1 MIYGFLM
8 STVKTALLSVYD
20 KEGIVEFAKALSET
34 GIEIISSGG
43 TARKLKEAGVKVTGI
58 SDFTGYPEMMD
69 GRVKTLHPKIH
80 GGILMDRDNEEHV
93 KEAEE
98 KGIKPIGLVVANLY
112 PFEETILKGA
122 SLDEAVHNID
132 IGGPTVIRAAAK
144 NFKHVAVVCNPSDYA
159 QVLEEIKKG
168 EISDEL
174 RKKLALEAWEHIAHY
189 DVVIEKYFKREFEHE
204 FEYPEYLNLTFKKK
218 QDLRY
223 GENPHQTAA
232 LYIDKHEKNPS
243 LLKAKQIQ
251 GKTLSY
257 NNMLD
262 ANSAYNLVKEF
273 ERPTA
278 VIVKHNNPCGIA
290 SDPEDIRKAY
300 LIAREVDPEAAFGGI
315 VGVNREVDEKL
326 AEDITSRF
334 VELVLAPSYT
344 GEALEIF
351 SKKKKLRLLELPIEK
366 GLARHRR
373 YRSILGGF
381 LVQDSDVELYE
392 DVKIVTKRQPTE
404 EEMDA
409 MNYAWRV
416 SKYVRSNAIIYAKK
430 NRAVGIGA
438 GQMKRVDAA
447 KLGAMI
453 AKDFGEDLKGCAMA
467 SDAFFPFR
475 DGIDYA
481 AELGVT
487 AIIQPGGSIK
497 DEEVIKAAD
506 EHNMTMIFTGMR
518 HFRH

>member
-1 MIYGFLM
+1 MAKI
-8 STVKTALLSVYD
+8 KTALISVYN
-20 KEGIVEFAKALSET
+20 KEGVAEFAKSLSEI
-34 GIEIISSGG
+34 GIQIISSGG
-43 TARKLKEAGVKVTGI
+43 TARALKEAGIKVTDL
-58 SDFTGYPEMMD
+58 SEFTGYPEMMG

-80 GGILMDRDNEEHV
+80 GGILMDRDKEQHV
-93 KEAEE
+93 KEAE
-98 KGIKPIGLVVANLY
+98 KNGIIPIDLVVANLY
-112 PFEETILKGA
+112 PFEETILGEP
-122 SLDEAVHNID
+122 SLEEAIENID
-132 IGGPTVIRAAAK
+132 IGGPTIIRAAAK
-144 NFKHVAVVCNPSDYA
+144 NFKHVTVVCNPADYGH
-159 QVLEEIKKG
+159 VLEEIKKG
-168 EISDEL
+168 EIGEEL
-174 RKKLALEAWEHIAHY
+174 RKKLTLTAWEHIAHY
-189 DVVIEKYFKREFEHE
+189 DVVIEKYFKGKFGDV
-204 FEYPEYLNLTFKKK
+204 FSYPEYLNLTFKKK

-232 LYIDKHEKNPS
+232 LYIDQHEKNPS
-243 LLKAKQIQ
+243 ILKAKQLQ
-251 GKTLSY
+251 GKMLSY

-290 SDPEDIRKAY
+290 SDPDIYEAY
-300 LIAREVDPEAAFGGI
+300 TVARAVDPEAAFGGI
-315 VGVNREVDEKL
+315 VAVNREIDKKL
-326 AEDITSRF
+326 AEEITSRF
-334 VELVLAPSYT
+334 VEVVMAPSFT
-344 GEALEIF
+344 DEAKEIF
-351 SKKKKLRLLELPIEK
+351 SKKKNLRLLELPIKK
-366 GLARHRR
+366 GLVRHRR

-381 LVQDSDVELYE
+381 LVQDSDVELFKE
-392 DVKIVTKRQPTE
+392 LKVVTKRQPTE
-404 EEMDA
+404 EEMEA
-409 MNYAWRV
+409 LNYAWRV

-453 AKDFGEDLKGCAMA
+453 AKDFGETLEGAAMA

-487 AIIQPGGSIK
+487 AIIQPGGSVK
-497 DEEVIKAAD
+497 DDEVIAAAD
-506 EHNMTMIFTGMR
+506 EHNIAMVLTGIR